1 MQAFCSYTFRTQ
13 YCKSSL
19 RKNCAFQQ
27 AFFLKLSLV
36 FSECTIVNF
45 SSFGRI
51 VLVSKHSFENYYLCF
66 SASILSFKT
75 VICAFQQAFFL
86 KLSFVFSECNIVNFS
101 SFGRIVL
108 VSKHSFETC
117 HLCFSASIL
126 FKTVI
131 CVFRMQHCKFLFLW
145 KNCAC

>member
-1 MQAFCSYTFRTQ
+1 MQAFRSYIFRMH

-27 AFFLKLSLV
+27 AFFLKLSFV

-51 VLVSKHSFENYYLCF
+51 VLVSKYSFENFHLCF
-66 SASILSFKT
+66 SASIRLKT
-75 VICAFQQAFFL
+75 AICAFQQAFFL
-86 KLSFVFSECNIVNFS
+86 KLSFVFSECNIVNLS

-108 VSKHSFETC
+108 ASKHSFENC

-131 CVFRMQHCKFLFLW
+131 CVFRTQHCKFVFLW